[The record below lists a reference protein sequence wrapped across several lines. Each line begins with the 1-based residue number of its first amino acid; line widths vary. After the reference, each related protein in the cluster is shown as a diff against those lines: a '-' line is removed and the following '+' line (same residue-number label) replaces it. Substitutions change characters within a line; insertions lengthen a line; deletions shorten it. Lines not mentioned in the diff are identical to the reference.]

1 MRKTRSVPHT
11 KPAGPARS
19 YLYVPGDQRDLLDR
33 VGTRGA
39 DAVILDLE
47 DAVAVAAKSMARAT
61 VADWLSTQ
69 RIASDVWVRVNA
81 GSVEE
86 DLDAVLGPG
95 MRGVVVPKAEP
106 DLLHEVDSCLS
117 RLERSRQVEQP
128 LALIGLVE
136 TACGLLAAREVAASP
151 RVHRLGI
158 GEADLLAEL
167 RVVPSATWEEL
178 TSLRLQIVVA
188 SAAAGIGAPIA
199 PTSTDFRNL
208 DALRRSTEAL
218 LGLGFRARTAIHPA
232 QLATINEV
240 FTPTAEQTER
250 ARRLVEA
257 YEAAERHGTGVV
269 TDEHGRMVD
278 VAVVRSLCEIL
289 ERSAR
294 LAK

>member
-1 MRKTRSVPHT
+1 VSVTQPI
-11 KPAGPARS
+11 GQARS

-39 DAVILDLE
+39 DAVIVDLE
-47 DAVAVAAKSMARAT
+47 DAVAVSAKSTARAA
-61 VADWLSTQ
+61 VADWLSVR

-86 DLDAVLGPG
+86 DLDAVVGSALQ
-95 MRGVVVPKAEP
+95 GVVVPKAEP
-106 DLLHEVDSCLS
+106 DLLQEVHSCLS
-117 RLERSRQVEQP
+117 RLEASRQVERP

-167 RVVPSATWEEL
+167 RIAPSDTRQEL
-178 TSLRLQIVVA
+178 TSLRLQVVVA

-199 PTSTDFRNL
+199 STSTDFRDL
-208 DALRRSTEAL
+208 DALRRSTEGL

-240 FTPTAEQTER
+240 FTPSAEQTQL
-250 ARRLVEA
+250 ARRVVEA
-257 YEAAERHGTGVV
+257 YEAAERQGTGVV

-278 VAVVRSLCEIL
+278 VAVVRSSREVL
-289 ERSAR
+289 ERSAF
-294 LAK
+294 AAN